1 VVYDFT
7 LQAVC
12 PLVLLFQW
20 LLAPRVEGWPLR
32 RSPEAW

>member
-1 VVYDFT
+1 VVHEFT
-7 LQAVC
+7 LLAVY

-20 LLAPRVEGWPLR
+20 LLAPRVAGRPLR